1 MIFNVF
7 GAIGSVAVMRSNKK
21 TLIKGAFVY
30 LNGLTY
36 RNGLLYAVLS
46 ASDVFYMLR
55 IAYSSLRE

>member
-1 MIFNVF
+1 MTIFNVF

-36 RNGLLYAVLS
+36 RNGPLYAVLS
-46 ASDVFYMLR
+46 ASDVF
-55 IAYSSLRE
+55 